1 MFGFKSQSRSKAEE
15 KAGIQFL
22 AALLVCYPEISSVTY
37 DPKKTALTFDFVVR
51 GSYPEK
57 ELNAFTKLLSE
68 SVETYH
74 ALTDGSHVYLVVRG
88 EEIVAENRTVMFHV
102 DRDIRSLDRGEL
114 TLLARLFTEHFGKAL
129 LVDSHS
135 LKSLEQDF
143 ASVQSELLDQMLG
156 QARELHFRM
165 HMVGLREGDRVVVYN
180 R

>member
-1 MFGFKSQSRSKAEE
+1 MFGFKSQQKSKAEE

-37 DPKKTALTFDFVVR
+37 DPKKTTLTFDFVVR

-68 SVETYH
+68 SIETYH
-74 ALTDGSHVYLVVRG
+74 ALMDGRQAYAAIRG
-88 EEIVAENRTVMFHV
+88 EEIVTKTRTIMFHV
-102 DRDIRSLDRGEL
+102 DRDVSSLDRGEL
-114 TLLARLFTEHFGKAL
+114 TLMARLFMDHFGKAL